1 MLQCVTPE
9 VFGRVREN
17 MQNNRVQQH
26 LAEMAIPVAL
36 ETTDGGV
43 EKKKEA
49 LVTIT
54 CITKEHQCQ

>member
-1 MLQCVTPE
+1 MHVFIYRPNTTLHAAVCYPE

-36 ETTDGGV
+36 EATDGGV
-43 EKKKEA
+43 EKRKK
-49 LVTIT
+49 LW
-54 CITKEHQCQ
+54 